1 MHSSHIKW
9 DVSQKQDVHRRSR
22 KFATRLAQSSFCTLQ
37 VAGAPQRACLVSSSQ
52 DPNSLAACFLPL
64 KGNHLEDL
72 ISSVPA
78 SKAFLN
84 AASSPLANSWLWLI
98 HEALRAQKRQKD
110 KAAL

>member
-22 KFATRLAQSSFCTLQ
+22 KLATGLAQSSFCTLQ
-37 VAGAPQRACLVSSSQ
+37 VAGAPQRPCLVSSSQ
-52 DPNSLAACFLPL
+52 DPNSLAACYLPP
-64 KGNHLEDL
+64 KGNQLEDL

-84 AASSPLANSWLWLI
+84 AASSPLAKI
-98 HEALRAQKRQKD
+98 GFG
-110 KAAL
+110 